1 MDKINNNYFFLNPE
15 IKNNDDQ
22 KKTKKTSVTEK
33 RASLFQKMLMQE
45 EEPEYT
51 EQVTEAKE
59 ELNGEIANLLNDISR
74 KGRALKKYKKVED
87 LEDYKKLVQSLL
99 KKVIT
104 STEKVEKVAT
114 VNKNKQKISKLH
126 LQVINKN
133 LLDLTHEFMRQQKSV
148 IAIATKIDSIEGLL
162 LDLLS

>member
-22 KKTKKTSVTEK
+22 KKTKKSSTIA
-33 RASLFQKMLMQE
+33 RQASLFQKMLMQE
-45 EEPEYT
+45 EEPI
-51 EQVTEAKE
+51 EQVSENKN
-59 ELNGEIANLLNDISR
+59 ELNDEIANLLKDISA
-74 KGRALKKYKKVED
+74 KGRNLKKYKKVED
-87 LEDYKKLVQSLL
+87 LEDYKKLIQNLL
-99 KKVIT
+99 KKVVS
-104 STEKVEKVAT
+104 STEKVEKKAT
-114 VNKNKQKISKLH
+114 FRNGQKNFKLH

-133 LLDLTHEFMRQQKSV
+133 LLELTREFMKQQKSV

>member
-22 KKTKKTSVTEK
+22 KKTKKSSTIAGQ
-33 RASLFQKMLMQE
+33 ASLFQKMLMQE
-45 EEPEYT
+45 EEPI
-51 EQVTEAKE
+51 EQVSENKN
-59 ELNGEIANLLNDISR
+59 ELNDEIANLLKDISA
-74 KGRALKKYKKVED
+74 KGRNLKKYKKVED
-87 LEDYKKLVQSLL
+87 LEDYKKLIQNLL
-99 KKVIT
+99 KKVVS
-104 STEKVEKVAT
+104 STEKVEKKAT
-114 VNKNKQKISKLH
+114 FRNGQKNFKLH

-133 LLDLTHEFMRQQKSV
+133 LLELTREFMKQQKSV

>member
-22 KKTKKTSVTEK
+22 KRTKRTSTITK
-33 RASLFQKMLMQE
+33 QASLFQKILMQE
-45 EEPEYT
+45 DEPEAI
-51 EQVTEAKE
+51 EQVSENKN
-59 ELNGEIANLLNDISR
+59 ELNDEIANLLKNISA
-74 KGRALKKYKKVED
+74 KGRNLKKYKKVED
-87 LEDYKKLVQSLL
+87 LEDYKKLIQSLL
-99 KKVIT
+99 KKVVS
-104 STEKVEKVAT
+104 STEKVEKKAT
-114 VNKNKQKISKLH
+114 YRNGQKNFKLH

-133 LLDLTHEFMRQQKSV
+133 LLELTREFMKQQKSV

>member
-22 KKTKKTSVTEK
+22 KKTKKSSTIA
-33 RASLFQKMLMQE
+33 RQASLFQKMLMQE
-45 EEPEYT
+45 EEPI
-51 EQVTEAKE
+51 EQVSENKN
-59 ELNGEIANLLNDISR
+59 ELNDEIANLLKDISA
-74 KGRALKKYKKVED
+74 KGRNLKKYKKVED
-87 LEDYKKLVQSLL
+87 LEDYKKLIQNLL
-99 KKVIT
+99 KKVVS
-104 STEKVEKVAT
+104 STEKVEKKAT
-114 VNKNKQKISKLH
+114 FKNGQKNFKLH

-133 LLDLTHEFMRQQKSV
+133 LLELTREFMKQQKSV